1 MMTDKAIGVVSKVAE
16 KEPEI
21 TLSAAEVLTLLLMA
35 GFVAIGGGS
44 LLFMI
49 AII

>member
-21 TLSAAEVLTLLLMA
+21 TLSAAEVLSLLFVG

-44 LLFMI
+44 VLFMI